1 MDRKFALFVNHG
13 QLEGGKPYA
22 SLQVIDVKPSKLAAS
37 MSGRLGRQSATFKL
51 TPVLVE
57 KLKDIELPAL
67 VDLELEFLT
76 TSKGLQAQVVD
87 IFPVAVPKEKSFQ
100 SYLDSLVSLDS
111 KSSTVVSTSTSS
123 SLPPLPPK
131 T

>member
-22 SLQVIDVKPSKLAAS
+22 SLQVVDVKPSKLAAS
-37 MSGRLGRQSATFKL
+37 MPGRLGRQSSTFKL

-57 KLKDIELPAL
+57 KLKDVELPCL
-67 VDLELEFLT
+67 VDLELEHLT
-76 TSKGLQAQVVD
+76 TSKGIQVQVVD
-87 IFPVAVPKEKSFQ
+87 VFPVSVPKEKSFQ
-100 SYLDSLVSLDS
+100 SYLDSLVSLPVDS
-111 KSSTVVSTSTSS
+111 KSSVSTSS

-131 T
+131 A